1 MIEIESV
8 DALDFRLTAGAWDF
22 ARERAAEIAAH
33 WAKRSAAQP
42 RLFNGRV
49 LMLGRN
55 AVETR
60 DDVRVLKGEFVE
72 TDFADFLAWRDFGF
86 PASNACN
93 GFAMAALRGADGA
106 FVLGEMSAHTAS
118 AGAIY
123 FPAGTPDRQDLF
135 GEVVDLD
142 ASVRRELFE
151 ETGLRA
157 EETAFAPGWNIVRS
171 LGRVACM
178 KPVRLPASAEVVKAR
193 VEAELAADPKA
204 EFSRIHIVCDEA
216 DFSDRMPA
224 FVRAYM
230 RHVFAGEGA
239 VHQTLLSR

>member
-1 MIEIESV
+1 MIDIETV
-8 DALDFRLTAGAWDF
+8 DALDFRLTAGDWDF
-22 ARERAAEIAAH
+22 ARERAAEIATH
-33 WAKRSAAQP
+33 WAKRVAAQP

-49 LMLGRN
+49 LMLG
-55 AVETR
+55 AHGVETR
-60 DDVRVLKGEFVE
+60 DGARVLKGSFLE
-72 TDFADFLAWRDFGF
+72 TDFADFLAWRDFGS

-93 GFAMAALRGADGA
+93 GFAMAALRGSDGA

-135 GEVVDLD
+135 GDVVDLA

-157 EETAFAPGWNIVRS
+157 EETEIASGWQVVRS
-171 LGRVACM
+171 HGRVACM
-178 KPVRLPASAEVVKAR
+178 KPVRLPMTAEAAKAR

-204 EFSRIHIVCDEA
+204 EFTRLHIVRSEA
-216 DFSDRMPA
+216 DFLERMPA

-230 RHVFAGEGA
+230 RHVLGGDRA
-239 VHQTLLSR
+239 VHQTLLTS